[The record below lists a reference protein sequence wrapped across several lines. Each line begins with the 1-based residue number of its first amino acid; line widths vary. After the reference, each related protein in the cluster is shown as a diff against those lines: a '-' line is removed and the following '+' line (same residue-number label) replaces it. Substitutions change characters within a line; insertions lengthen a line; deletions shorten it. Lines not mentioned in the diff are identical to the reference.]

1 MTIALAVIAG
11 LALGVGHA
19 AALGWNV
26 QLYLA
31 GGHGR
36 AIALHVLRF
45 GAVTAAMWLAAQ
57 RGAGA
62 LLAVT
67 AGFTAAT
74 IGAARARV
82 P

>member
-1 MTIALAVIAG
+1 VTIALAVIAG
-11 LALGVGHA
+11 LLLGVGHV

-26 QLYLA
+26 RLYLA
-31 GGHGR
+31 GDRGR

-62 LLAVT
+62 LLAAA

-74 IGAARARV
+74 IGATRARV